1 MLETLLSY
9 GGDAKKTQLTYALF
23 YQDQAGRMDSVDFAN
38 ATRNKGLARR
48 RQLASESRV
57 FDMMGRLHAD
67 IFFQDRYMIN
77 EIGVKIKLIRSKE
90 SSV

>member
-9 GGDAKKTQLTYALF
+9 GGDAKKAQLTSALF
-23 YQDQAGRMDSVDFAN
+23 YKDQAGRMDSVDFAD
-38 ATRNKGLARR
+38 ATINKGMARL

-67 IFFQDRYMIN
+67 IFFQDR
-77 EIGVKIKLIRSKE
+77 
-90 SSV
+90 